1 MKKLVYTLVCLILVF
16 CCQNCKEE
24 EPDNATG
31 CIYGTI
37 TDNATGEP
45 IKSALV
51 VLAPGGKSTLTDSD
65 GYFEFLDLDAGQYAI
80 TAGKSGYYTDR
91 KLVHVVTGETV
102 SVAIVLRPQQ

>member
-16 CCQNCKEE
+16 CCQSCKKE

-45 IKSALV
+45 IKSAV
-51 VLAPGGKSTLTDSD
+51 VELSPGGKSTLTDSD
-65 GYFEFLDLDAGQYAI
+65 GYFKFLDLDARQYII
-80 TAGKSGYYTDR
+80 TAAKSGYNTDR
-91 KLVHVVTGETV
+91 KVVNVVTGETV
-102 SVAIVLRPQQ
+102 SVAIVLFPQQ